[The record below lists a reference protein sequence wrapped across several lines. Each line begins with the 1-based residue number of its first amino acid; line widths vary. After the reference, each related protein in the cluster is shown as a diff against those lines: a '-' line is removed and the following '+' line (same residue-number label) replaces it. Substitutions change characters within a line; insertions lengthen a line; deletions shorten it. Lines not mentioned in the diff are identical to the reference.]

1 VTSRPRVIDLDHE
14 KGLTLLRRWGSTAVV
29 VGFTFLQAYGVM
41 LALGV
46 LRHDVNPATP
56 ALGFWATWTV
66 LWAVKACI
74 AILRNLWSRREET

>member
-1 VTSRPRVIDLDHE
+1 VIELDE
-14 KGLTLLRRWGSTAVV
+14 KGRALGKRWGATAVV

-66 LWAVKACI
+66 LWAVKAI
-74 AILRNLWSRREET
+74 LAILAKLWPKGES